1 MACDQ
6 NTMSAR
12 RPPKPPDR
20 ARALHHLARAAE
32 TGKPTQPKD
41 TSDITVTSEPQRHP
55 FARLWHSYLRKH
67 LPWLML
73 AAVLMIIE
81 GSTLGALS
89 YMLEPMFDEV
99 FVAGRSDLV
108 FWVWLGIFGLFA
120 ARAIAGMT
128 QRIIMASV
136 SFRTS
141 SALQEDLLA
150 HTLNLDNAFYQANPP
165 GVLIE
170 RVQGDVLAIQHTWN
184 TLILGA
190 GRDTIALISL
200 MIVAI
205 LVDPMWTLVAVIG
218 APLLM
223 VPSLIVQRYIR
234 KKSFALRD
242 IAGRRTTRLDE
253 IFHGITPIKLNT
265 MEAYQKSRFRSVT
278 AEHITA
284 SVKTQAGNAT
294 IPGIVDLS
302 VGFGFFAVMLY
313 GGQQIISGE
322 KTIGEFMSFFAAMAL
337 AFQPIRRLANLAGMY
352 QIMMASLTRIY
363 DLLDT
368 QPTITAATKAPATPA
383 ALDVHFDDVS
393 LSYADT
399 PVLRGLNFTAPAGKT
414 TALVSLSGAG
424 KSTIFNALTR
434 LADPQSG
441 TVRLGGEDIRS
452 WPLEDLRSLI
462 SVVSQETLLFDE
474 TLREN
479 ILVGRTDV
487 SEDQIMA
494 AIEAAHV
501 ADFIGDLTD
510 GLDSPA
516 GPRGS
521 NLSGG
526 QRQRIAIARAILRD
540 TPILLLDE
548 ATSALDTKSEAL
560 VQAALERL
568 SANRTTLVIAH
579 RLSTIRA
586 ADQTLVLSEGR
597 VAERGTHDELL
608 SKGGLYTQ
616 LSALQFDG
624 QD

>member
-1 MACDQ
+1 
-6 NTMSAR
+6 
-12 RPPKPPDR
+12 
-20 ARALHHLARAAE
+20 
-32 TGKPTQPKD
+32 
-41 TSDITVTSEPQRHP
+41 
-55 FARLWHSYLRKH
+55 
-67 LPWLML
+67 
-73 AAVLMIIE
+73 
-81 GSTLGALS
+81 
-89 YMLEPMFDEV
+89 
-99 FVAGRSDLV
+99 
-108 FWVWLGIFGLFA
+108 
-120 ARAIAGMT
+120 
-128 QRIIMASV
+128 
-136 SFRTS
+136 
-141 SALQEDLLA
+141 
-150 HTLNLDNAFYQANPP
+150 
-165 GVLIE
+165 
-170 RVQGDVLAIQHTWN
+170 
-184 TLILGA
+184 
-190 GRDTIALISL
+190 

-284 SVKTQAGNAT
+284 SIKTQAGNAT

-302 VGFGFFAVMLY
+302 VGLGFFSVMLY
-313 GGQQIISGE
+313 GWQQIIFGE

-363 DLLDT
+363 GLLDT
-368 QPTITAATKAPATPA
+368 QPTITAAVKAPATPA
-383 ALDVHFDDVS
+383 ALDVQFDDVN

-414 TALVSLSGAG
+414 TALVGLSGAG
-424 KSTIFNALTR
+424 KSTVFNALTR

-441 TVRLGGEDIRS
+441 MVRLGGEDIRN

-474 TLREN
+474 SLREN

-487 SEDQIMA
+487 TEDQIAA

-501 ADFIGDLTD
+501 SDFLADLPN

-526 QRQRIAIARAILRD
+526 QRQRVAIARAILRD

-568 SANRTTLVIAH
+568 SANRTTIVIAH

-586 ADQTLVLSEGR
+586 ADQILVLSEGR

-608 SKGGLYTQ
+608 GKGGLYTQ

>member
-1 MACDQ
+1 
-6 NTMSAR
+6 
-12 RPPKPPDR
+12 
-20 ARALHHLARAAE
+20 
-32 TGKPTQPKD
+32 
-41 TSDITVTSEPQRHP
+41 
-55 FARLWHSYLRKH
+55 
-67 LPWLML
+67 
-73 AAVLMIIE
+73 
-81 GSTLGALS
+81 
-89 YMLEPMFDEV
+89 
-99 FVAGRSDLV
+99 
-108 FWVWLGIFGLFA
+108 
-120 ARAIAGMT
+120 
-128 QRIIMASV
+128 
-136 SFRTS
+136 
-141 SALQEDLLA
+141 
-150 HTLNLDNAFYQANPP
+150 
-165 GVLIE
+165 
-170 RVQGDVLAIQHTWN
+170 
-184 TLILGA
+184 
-190 GRDTIALISL
+190 

-218 APLLM
+218 APLLI

-363 DLLDT
+363 DILDT

-441 TVRLGGEDIRS
+441 TVRFGGEDIRS

-501 ADFIGDLTD
+501 ADFIGDLPD

-526 QRQRIAIARAILRD
+526 HRQRIAIARAILLD

-586 ADQTLVLSEGR
+586 ADQILVLSEGR

>member
-1 MACDQ
+1 M
-6 NTMSAR
+6 NKR
-12 RPPKPPDR
+12 RRQKRPEQANIP
-20 ARALHHLARAAE
+20 HHLARAAE

-41 TSDITVTSEPQRHP
+41 ARITAVTSEPQRHP
-55 FARLWHSYLRKH
+55 FARLWRSYLRKH
-67 LPWLML
+67 LPWLIL

-108 FWVWLGIFGLFA
+108 FWVGFGIFGLFA
-120 ARAIAGMT
+120 ARAVAGVA

-150 HTLNLDNAFYQANPP
+150 HTLDLDNAFYQANPP
-165 GVLIE
+165 GALIE
-170 RVQGDVLAIQHTWN
+170 RVQGDVLAIQNTWN
-184 TLILGA
+184 ILILGA

-265 MEAYQKSRFRSVT
+265 MEAYQKSRFHSVT

-284 SVKTQAGNAT
+284 SIKTQAGNAT

-363 DLLDT
+363 GLFDT
-368 QPTITAATKAPATPA
+368 EPTITSAISAPQTPA
-383 ALDVHFDDVS
+383 ELDVQFDDVH

-399 PVLRGLNFTAPAGKT
+399 PVLRGVNFTAFAGKT
-414 TALVSLSGAG
+414 TALVGLSGAG

-441 TVRLGGEDIRS
+441 TVRLGGEDIRN
-452 WPLEDLRSLI
+452 WPLEDLRHLI

-487 SEDQIMA
+487 SEAQIAA

-501 ADFIGDLTD
+501 SDFLDDLPD

-560 VQAALERL
+560 VQSALERL

-579 RLSTIRA
+579 RLSTIRS
-586 ADQTLVLSEGR
+586 ADQILVLSEGR
-597 VAERGTHDELL
+597 VAEQGTHTELL
-608 SKGGLYTQ
+608 NRGGLYTQ
-616 LSALQFDG
+616 LNALQFDG
-624 QD
+624 QT